1 MLISS
6 GLFSKLS
13 QRCIV
18 FLASGARSLMSLEV
32 FVLWFFFLC
41 VFFFFFTTDLY
52 KCIVC
57 EWLSSILVP
66 FQFGLLLLRIK
77 TKLPSWFRSHWADVD
92 QWSRWLLHHSFC
104 TSLSLSLLN
113 LNYQGFFYSI
123 MEWLIVKAWMLTWC
137 DFLWTKKLVLHLYY
151 KATDIEQL
159 TISSLWEFMRCLFLV
174 HVAHKD

>member
-41 VFFFFFTTDLY
+41 VFFFFFFTTDPY
-52 KCIVC
+52 KYIVC

-92 QWSRWLLHHSFC
+92 QWSRWLLHHSFR
-104 TSLSLSLLN
+104 TSLSLSLKPKLPGVFLQHYGVTDRKSLN
-113 LNYQGFFYSI
+113 VDMVWFPLDKEACVAF
-123 MEWLIVKAWMLTWC
+123 
-137 DFLWTKKLVLHLYY
+137 VL
-151 KATDIEQL
+151 
-159 TISSLWEFMRCLFLV
+159 
-174 HVAHKD
+174 

>member
-6 GLFSKLS
+6 GLSSKLS

-32 FVLWFFFLC
+32 FFFWFFFLC
-41 VFFFFFTTDLY
+41 FFFFFFFTTDLY

-92 QWSRWLLHHSFC
+92 QWSRWLLHHSFR
-104 TSLSLSLLN
+104 TSLSLSLKPKLP
-113 LNYQGFFYSI
+113 GFFLQHYGVTDRKSLNVD
-123 MEWLIVKAWMLTWC
+123 MVWFPLDKEACVA
-137 DFLWTKKLVLHLYY
+137 FVL
-151 KATDIEQL
+151 
-159 TISSLWEFMRCLFLV
+159 
-174 HVAHKD
+174 